1 MNSARFQDTRLIY
14 RNLWHFYTLMN
25 NQKGKQEKI
34 PFKITSKRIK
44 IPRYEFNQGERYFKN
59 FKTMIKKIK
68 DDLNRK
74 IFHSL

>member
-1 MNSARFQDTRLIY
+1 
-14 RNLWHFYTLMN
+14 MN